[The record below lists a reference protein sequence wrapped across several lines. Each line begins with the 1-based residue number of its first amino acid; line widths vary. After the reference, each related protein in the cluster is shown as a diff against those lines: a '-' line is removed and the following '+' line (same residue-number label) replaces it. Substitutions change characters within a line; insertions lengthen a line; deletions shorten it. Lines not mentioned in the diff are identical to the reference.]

1 MRKLY
6 NEFFYLPKHGK
17 IREKV
22 MYTRVVMTVV
32 IVVMCL
38 AAMSFTAYA
47 YFSCNITSGS
57 NIIKAATYD
66 LDWKITVKASDE
78 GEQDQISVFTEQD
91 TVFIN
96 PEKLPQNYVVTITLG
111 ENCTATT
118 GFCVMQVD
126 YEDEATV
133 RYHTVQ
139 IGKDVN
145 AGENG
150 RQEYTLYIQ
159 LNQAASITFSRH
171 WGTSSCYAD
180 FQETADGAFYLA
192 DGETSET
199 NPLVLGSPQS
209 VTNLNQEQQAPNAS
223 PTQETTWEAPTDN
236 TIE

>member
-6 NEFFYLPKHGK
+6 NEFFYIPKHGK

-32 IVVMCL
+32 IMVMCL
-38 AAMSFTAYA
+38 AAISFTAYA

-91 TVFIN
+91 TVVIK

-126 YEDEATV
+126 YEDEATKDV

-139 IGKDVN
+139 IGEDVN
-145 AGENG
+145 VGENG

-171 WGTSSCYAD
+171 WGTSSCYPE

-199 NPLVLGSPQS
+199 NPLVLGSPES
-209 VTNLNQEQQAPNAS
+209 VTNFNQEQQAPNTS
-223 PTQETTWEAPTDN
+223 SIQEITTWE
-236 TIE
+236 